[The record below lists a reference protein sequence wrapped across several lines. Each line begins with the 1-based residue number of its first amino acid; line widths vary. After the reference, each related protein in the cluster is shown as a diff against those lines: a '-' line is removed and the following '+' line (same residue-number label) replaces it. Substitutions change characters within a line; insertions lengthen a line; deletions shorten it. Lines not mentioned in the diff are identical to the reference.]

1 MRSLFLGRQKCLIS
15 KQQKIKFLNKKVT
28 RQINPLEKIKILYLV
43 SALKKCGPISVL
55 FNILQGLDSKKYEIF
70 VLCLSQ
76 GENGPILNQFKALQ
90 IEIILLNHSRLKG
103 LVLNKPIVQKIVY
116 DKKIDIVH
124 SNDFRSDMIC
134 SKLINVNTT
143 NTIHNFPPEDYKNRY
158 GNIMGSWMSNKHK
171 NSIKHIQFPIACS
184 KSVMKK
190 FDETY
195 NIKTNFIQNGIDI
208 EKFVPLT
215 ENKKHLR
222 TSLGLPIDSQIFIVS
237 GALSSLKNPKIII
250 EAFKKQDHEDH
261 VLLFI
266 GIGMLYNS
274 LISSY
279 QSENIRFMGHVDN
292 VNSYLQASDYY
303 ISASLSEGLPNSVLE
318 AISVGLPVIL
328 SKISP
333 HIEIAGDN
341 YPYLFDPKS
350 SDDLNLKLKLII
362 QEKNQVLRQKHSLKI
377 KNDFSA
383 YLMSNKYQLL
393 YLSSMNSFNT

>member
-1 MRSLFLGRQKCLIS
+1 MHSLFLGRQKCLIS

-28 RQINPLEKIKILYLV
+28 GKIKPLEKIKILYLV
-43 SALKKCGPISVL
+43 SALKKCGPINVL
-55 FNILQGLDSKKYEIF
+55 FNILKDLDSKKYEIF
-70 VLCLSQ
+70 AVCLSE
-76 GENGPILNQFKALQ
+76 GENGPILNQFKALH
-90 IEIILLNHSRLKG
+90 IKIILLNHSRLKG
-103 LVLNKPIVQKIVY
+103 LVLNNSIVQKIVD

-124 SNDFRSDMIC
+124 SNDFRSDLIC
-134 SKLINVNTT
+134 AKLVNVITI

-158 GNIMGSWMSNKHK
+158 GNLMGSWMSNKHK
-171 NSIKHIQFPIACS
+171 NSIKHIRFPIACS
-184 KSVMKK
+184 KTVMKK

-195 NIKTNFIQNGIDI
+195 NIKTDFIQNGIDI

-215 ENKKHLR
+215 ENKKQLR
-222 TSLGLPIDSQIFIVS
+222 TSLNLPIDSQIFIVS
-237 GALSSLKNPKIII
+237 GALSSLKNPKVIID
-250 EAFKKQDHEDH
+250 AFEKQNNEDH

-266 GIGMLYNS
+266 GIGKLYNS

-279 QSENIRFMGHVDN
+279 QSENIRFMGRVDS

-303 ISASLSEGLPNSVLE
+303 ISASLTEGLPNSVLE

-328 SKISP
+328 SKISS

-362 QEKNQVLRQKHSLKI
+362 QDENQLFRQEHSLKI

-383 YLMSNKYQLL
+383 HLMSNKYQLL
-393 YLSSMNSFNT
+393 YLSSMNSLNK